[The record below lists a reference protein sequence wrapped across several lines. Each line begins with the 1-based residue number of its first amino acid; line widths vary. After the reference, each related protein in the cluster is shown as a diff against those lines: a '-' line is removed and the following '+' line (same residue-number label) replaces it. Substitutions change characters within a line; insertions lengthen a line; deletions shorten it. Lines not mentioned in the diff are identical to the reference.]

1 MAVQE
6 VYRMILVNITK
17 LNKNDKT
24 ISFKISIFR
33 KLSHTLTLDFQS
45 RPSFLPRC
53 CLTTSAEACAVV
65 ANAHL

>member
-6 VYRMILVNITK
+6 AYRMILVNITK

-33 KLSHTLTLDFQS
+33 KLSHTQIRNYNNNLKTLD
-45 RPSFLPRC
+45 R
-53 CLTTSAEACAVV
+53 VV
-65 ANAHL
+65 T